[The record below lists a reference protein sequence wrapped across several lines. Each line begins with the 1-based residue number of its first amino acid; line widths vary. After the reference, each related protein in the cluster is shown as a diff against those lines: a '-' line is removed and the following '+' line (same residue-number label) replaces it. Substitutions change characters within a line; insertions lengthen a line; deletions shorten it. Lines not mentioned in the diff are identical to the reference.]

1 MKLTFTENAIQR
13 LEKLGMIEDLSLH
26 MSTIYGCGGPDSS
39 MFTIRAYDAE
49 NLNYDTFLDSN
60 FGKIK
65 VKKSIS
71 LERECS
77 VNMRTFKNRKIKVK
91 NFFSTLLT

>member
-1 MKLTFTENAIQR
+1 MA
-13 LEKLGMIEDLSLH
+13 
-26 MSTIYGCGGPDSS
+26 
-39 MFTIRAYDAE
+39 
-49 NLNYDTFLDSN
+49 N
-60 FGKIK
+60 FDKIK

-91 NFFSTLLT
+91 NFFSTLLI

>member
-1 MKLTFTENAIQR
+1 MA
-13 LEKLGMIEDLSLH
+13 
-26 MSTIYGCGGPDSS
+26 
-39 MFTIRAYDAE
+39 
-49 NLNYDTFLDSN
+49 N
-60 FGKIK
+60 FDKIK

>member
-1 MKLTFTENAIQR
+1 
-13 LEKLGMIEDLSLH
+13 MIVHFATASSFIFLMQFLLFKRK
-26 MSTIYGCGGPDSS
+26 MNGCF
-39 MFTIRAYDAE
+39 MA
-49 NLNYDTFLDSN
+49 N
-60 FGKIK
+60 FDKIK

-91 NFFSTLLT
+91 NFLALS

>member
-1 MKLTFTENAIQR
+1 LWQNDCTFCHSFFFYLFDAISPFQKKN
-13 LEKLGMIEDLSLH
+13 EWCFM
-26 MSTIYGCGGPDSS
+26 
-39 MFTIRAYDAE
+39 A
-49 NLNYDTFLDSN
+49 N
-60 FGKIK
+60 FDKIK

-91 NFFSTLLT
+91 NFLALS